1 MSVLPTSV
9 RMGAHRSSIVLEEAP
24 PSLDAIPQF
33 FEALP
38 AVPGAALVLAVPAD
52 AETTGMTAEAL
63 ARHTCLPI
71 TTVTAPTSVVHNHVY
86 LSPPG
91 RPLTLRR
98 DVLVPDHEEPTERG
112 GAPIVHVVQTTDQ
125 WERHSEAG
133 GERMEALHLAVH
145 PVPASGTDR
154 PLVVVKG
161 QQAGLRPDENGGVE
175 PLQTTR
181 TERLERELRETR
193 RELRDMVQKYEGV
206 QRRLRKA
213 NETLQKKNELLEER
227 AEQVRSLSEAV
238 TMAEENERERLSHV
252 LHDDLQ
258 QVLYAVRT
266 KIDLVVEQEELD
278 ERGKTLL
285 SRSLDLLDD
294 GIETT
299 RTLASAL
306 NPPMENSLWDTL
318 EWLGIQMQEAYGLS
332 VEMCARNYDRTTDK
346 TLQVLV
352 VRLVRELL
360 FNVVK
365 HAGTQE
371 AVLTLTESERQLHV
385 VVEDDGEGFDPDEL
399 EESEGG
405 FGLAS
410 VRRRLE
416 LVGGSFEVDA
426 APGEGTRVRLG
437 VPFQFEE
444 AGDETG
450 VSGGDGGN
458 R

>member
-9 RMGAHRSSIVLEEAP
+9 RIGAHRSSIVLEEV
-24 PSLDAIPQF
+24 PSSPNAIQQF

-71 TTVTAPTSVVHNHVY
+71 TTVTAPTSVVHNRVY

-91 RPLTLRR
+91 RSLTLRR
-98 DVLVPDHEEPTERG
+98 DVLVPDQEEPTERK

-125 WERHSEAG
+125 WERHPEAG
-133 GERMEALHLAVH
+133 GERAEALQLAVH
-145 PVPASGTDR
+145 PVPACGTDR
-154 PLVVVKG
+154 PIVVVKG
-161 QQAGLRPDENGGVE
+161 EQAGLRPDESGGVE
-175 PLQTTR
+175 SLQASR

-206 QRRLRKA
+206 QRRLQRA

-266 KIDLVVEQEELD
+266 KVDLVVEQEGLD
-278 ERGKTLL
+278 EQGKRLL

-318 EWLGIQMQEAYGLS
+318 EWLTIQMQEAYGLS
-332 VEMCARNYDRTTDK
+332 VEMCAKGDDRTTDK
-346 TLQVLV
+346 SLQVLV

-371 AVLTLTESERQLHV
+371 AALTLTKSEDQLHV
-385 VVEDDGEGFDPDEL
+385 VVADDGEGFDPDEL
-399 EESEGG
+399 EENESG

-426 APGEGTRVRLG
+426 TPGEGTRVRLG
-437 VPFQFEE
+437 VPFQFEGAGSE
-444 AGDETG
+444 AGIA
-450 VSGGDGGN
+450 GGDKGS

>member
-1 MSVLPTSV
+1 
-9 RMGAHRSSIVLEEAP
+9 
-24 PSLDAIPQF
+24 
-33 FEALP
+33 
-38 AVPGAALVLAVPAD
+38 
-52 AETTGMTAEAL
+52 
-63 ARHTCLPI
+63 
-71 TTVTAPTSVVHNHVY
+71 
-86 LSPPG
+86 
-91 RPLTLRR
+91 
-98 DVLVPDHEEPTERG
+98 
-112 GAPIVHVVQTTDQ
+112 VQTTDQ
-125 WERHSEAG
+125 WEQHPEAG
-133 GERMEALHLAVH
+133 GERAEALQLAVH
-145 PVPASGTDR
+145 PVPACGTDR
-154 PLVVVKG
+154 PIVVVKG
-161 QQAGLRPDENGGVE
+161 EQAGLRPDESGGVE
-175 PLQTTR
+175 PLQASR

-206 QRRLRKA
+206 QRRLQRA

-266 KIDLVVEQEELD
+266 KVDLVVEQEGLD
-278 ERGKTLL
+278 EQGKRLL

-318 EWLGIQMQEAYGLS
+318 EWLTIQMQEAYGLS
-332 VEMCARNYDRTTDK
+332 VEMCAKGDDRTTDK
-346 TLQVLV
+346 SLQVLV

-371 AVLTLTESERQLHV
+371 AALTLTKSEDQLHV
-385 VVEDDGEGFDPDEL
+385 VVADDGEGFDPDEL
-399 EESEGG
+399 EENESG

-426 APGEGTRVRLG
+426 TPGEGTRVRLG
-437 VPFQFEE
+437 VPFQFEGAGSE
-444 AGDETG
+444 AGIA
-450 VSGGDGGN
+450 GGDKGS